1 MIDYFDFE
9 KPIQNINEKI
19 DSLNNYKTVDQSLI
33 DRYDIYIQITLASTP
48 RGTVKDRNACNLT

>member
-9 KPIQNINEKI
+9 KPIHNINEKI

-33 DRYDIYIQITLASTP
+33 DRYDIYI
-48 RGTVKDRNACNLT
+48 